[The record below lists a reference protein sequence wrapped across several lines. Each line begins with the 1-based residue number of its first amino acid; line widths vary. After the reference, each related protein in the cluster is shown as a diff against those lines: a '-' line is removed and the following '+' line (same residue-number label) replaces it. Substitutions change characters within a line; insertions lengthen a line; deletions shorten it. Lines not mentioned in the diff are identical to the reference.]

1 MPSAHTRIA
10 LLTLGLCSAPYL
22 GLRVYLNRVMHGSS
36 LEAAVPGGFVLG
48 ALFLLG
54 VVVPTAGVFWTVREV
69 VRDGLQFRLSGLL
82 VAYAA
87 LVALFASSYAI
98 VQASGVESSFAG
110 MSTLW
115 SAHDPATLDVHL
127 DRLHAIFFE
136 SLYLSVMTITTVGY
150 GDLAPLT
157 PLGKL
162 LAAIQGLVGIGY
174 VGVALGHYFSVCIHR
189 RETGDAREPDQK

>member
-1 MPSAHTRIA
+1 MPSAQTRIA

-22 GLRVYLNRVMHGSS
+22 GLRIYLTLVMHGSS
-36 LEAAVPGGFVLG
+36 LEATMPSSVVLG

-69 VRDGLQFRLSGLL
+69 LKDGLQFRLSGLL
-82 VAYAA
+82 VAYTA
-87 LVALFASSYAI
+87 LIALFASGYAI
-98 VQASGVESSFAG
+98 VQASGVEPSFAG
-110 MSTLW
+110 MPTLW
-115 SAHDPATLDVHL
+115 SAREPATLGVHL

-157 PLGKL
+157 SLGKI
-162 LAAIQGLVGIGY
+162 LAAIQGLAGIGY
-174 VGVALGHYFSVCIHR
+174 VGIALGHYFSVCIHR
-189 RETGDAREPDQK
+189 RETGDGCDPGEE

>member
-1 MPSAHTRIA
+1 MPSAHTRIG
-10 LLTLGLCSAPYL
+10 LFTLGLCSAPYL
-22 GLRVYLNRVMHGSS
+22 GLRIYLTREMHGSA
-36 LEAAVPGGFVLG
+36 LEATMPGSSVLG
-48 ALFLLG
+48 GLFLLG

-69 VRDGLQFRLSGLL
+69 LRDGLQFRLSGLL

-98 VQASGVESSFAG
+98 VQASTVEPSFAG
-110 MSTLW
+110 MATLW
-115 SAHDPATLDVHL
+115 SAHDPATLDAHL

-157 PLGKL
+157 PLGKT
-162 LAAIQGLVGIGY
+162 LAATQGLVGIGY
-174 VGVALGHYFSVCIHR
+174 VGIALGHYFSVCIHR
-189 RETGDAREPDQK
+189 RDTGDACDPGEK